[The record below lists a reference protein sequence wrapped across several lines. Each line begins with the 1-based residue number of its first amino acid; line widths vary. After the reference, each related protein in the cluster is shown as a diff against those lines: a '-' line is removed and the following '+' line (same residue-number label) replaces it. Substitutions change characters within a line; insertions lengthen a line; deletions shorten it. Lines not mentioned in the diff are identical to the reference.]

1 MVFSTALY
9 EEKKDGKRKCGVFWK
24 REWKWGRGEECVM
37 VLYIFPPFVQYLR
50 DIGEINKPMSFGSN
64 VTYFPIRIGWGM

>member
-1 MVFSTALY
+1 MERGNVVSF
-9 EEKKDGKRKCGVFWK
+9 GKESGNREGV
-24 REWKWGRGEECVM
+24 RNVT

-50 DIGEINKPMSFGSN
+50 DIGEINKQMGFGSN